1 MYSTWCSKINVAT
14 ATFQNVITAVNTA
27 VLNNPYSDYFTYH
40 RMIEAAYENVKIH
53 MQIFGSENRVKEKLS
68 SVIVRR
74 NSECSELKK

>member
-40 RMIEAAYENVKIH
+40 QDVIEAAYENVKIH
-53 MQIFGSENRVKEKLS
+53 MQIFGSENRV
-68 SVIVRR
+68 
-74 NSECSELKK
+74 